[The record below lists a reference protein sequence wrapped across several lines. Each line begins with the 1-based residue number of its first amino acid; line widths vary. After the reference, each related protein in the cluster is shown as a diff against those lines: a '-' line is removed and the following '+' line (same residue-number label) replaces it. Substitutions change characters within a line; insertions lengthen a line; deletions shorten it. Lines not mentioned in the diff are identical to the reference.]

1 MWTGF
6 ATRLHTHN
14 VGSVT
19 DNQRTSR
26 AVQGIYPEQRPCLPC
41 FGNSTHA
48 NRSSFLLVFFQ
59 GLVAWGRCARQ
70 FIARSRIAFW
80 WVHHVDG
87 SDCTQCQ
94 NQATQNL
101 QRKLK
106 RKVHGLQEEDF
117 QRTQP
122 HSAQTEAGNYQT
134 VNHTFFG
141 GVEPFHRSS
150 TGAGIYEANAV
161 TNQQRE
167 DDDKHHGLMGKE
179 AAQECAAAN
188 HQDTSENHFCW
199 ANFVLQGAGNNNDKC

>member
-59 GLVAWGRCARQ
+59 GFVAWGRCTRQ
-70 FIARSRIAFW
+70 FVARCGVAFG
-80 WVHHVDG
+80 WVYHVQSS
-87 SDCTQCQ
+87 SDTQ
-94 NQATQNL
+94 NQNQDAQNL
-101 QRKLK
+101 QREFKGV
-106 RKVHGLQEEDF
+106 VHSLQEENL

-122 HSAQTEAGNYQT
+122 HSAQAEASNYQA

-141 GVEPFHRSS
+141 WVEPFHRSS
-150 TGAGIYEANAV
+150 TGAGIYEANAA

>member
-1 MWTGF
+1 M
-6 ATRLHTHN
+6 
-14 VGSVT
+14 
-19 DNQRTSR
+19 
-26 AVQGIYPEQRPCLPC
+26 
-41 FGNSTHA
+41 
-48 NRSSFLLVFFQ
+48 
-59 GLVAWGRCARQ
+59 
-70 FIARSRIAFW
+70 
-80 WVHHVDG
+80 
-87 SDCTQCQ
+87 
-94 NQATQNL
+94 

-150 TGAGIYEANAV
+150 TGAGIHKANAV

-167 DDDKHHGLMGKE
+167 NSDEHHWAVGEE
-179 AAQECAAAN
+179 AAQDCAAAN

-199 ANFVLQGAGNNNDKC
+199 ANFVLQGAGNNNDKCRNKTANGVGQAELGDFPLFVEPVGCINCLHNTLCIVDRAILKNVLQVGPCIQDTNTEVRKNTKNKNPPGFAVQSFWI